1 MKNRHKTKNLTIE
14 IYDEDGELC
23 ESVGGPMDFEDVRA
37 HMIDTLRNDGI
48 PVIRSHEKKKAEHVT
63 GEHVTGETSKPN
75 PFFVQPM
82 TLRIELDHKSFMAIG
97 RYEDVMDAMAGFME
111 AIKEAE

>member
-23 ESVGGPMDFEDVRA
+23 ESVGGPMDFEDVKA

-48 PVIRSHEKKKAEHVT
+48 PVIRSHEKKKAEPVT
-63 GEHVTGETSKPN
+63 GEKAKPN
-75 PFFVQPM
+75 PCFVQPM

-97 RYEDVMDAMAGFME
+97 RYEDVMDAMVGFME